1 MVNINTK
8 TLQNYT
14 ITVDSTFKDALEKLN
29 KLSNELTLFVIDHQ
43 NKLVGTITDG
53 DIRRVI
59 ILGSNLDENI
69 SIGLNKNCK
78 KIFENN
84 IDHQLLKKYSQE
96 KIFLIPIVDQKES
109 LKGYLNL
116 NVVKTIL
123 PLDVIYMAGGKG
135 ERLRPLTINT
145 PKPML
150 PLNGKPILDHNITR
164 LIQFGI
170 VNVTISVNYLKE
182 NIKQYFGTE
191 FFKGIKID
199 YIEENIPL
207 GTLGSVCLK
216 NNYQNEDLL
225 VMNSDILSNINFEE
239 LYDFYKRS
247 DSDMVIATI
256 GYNVNVPYAVIET
269 KNHLVTALKEK
280 PSYTYQS
287 NAGIYIFKK
296 KFLKYIPRGEKY
308 DTTDL
313 IEKLINEGRKVVS
326 FQILDYWL
334 DIGRHEDYEKAQQDI
349 RFLKL

>member
-1 MVNINTK
+1 MKNINTE
-8 TLQNYT
+8 TLHNY
-14 ITVDSTFKDALEKLN
+14 IISVDSTFKDALEKLN
-29 KLSNELTLFVIDHQ
+29 KLSNELTLFVIDNQ
-43 NKLVGTITDG
+43 NHLIGTITDG

-59 ILGSNLDENI
+59 ISGVNLEENI
-69 SIGLNKNCK
+69 SNGLNRNCK
-78 KIFENN
+78 KIYVDN
-84 IDHQLLKKYSQE
+84 IDHHLLKKYAQE
-96 KIFLIPIVDQKES
+96 KIFLIPIVDEQQT

-116 NVVKTIL
+116 NEVKTIL
-123 PLDVIYMAGGKG
+123 PLDVIFMAGGKG
-135 ERLRPLTINT
+135 ERLKPLTLKT

-170 VNVTISVNYLKE
+170 DNVTISVNYLKE
-182 NIKQYFGTE
+182 NIKKYFGHQ

-199 YIEENIPL
+199 YVEEDIPL
-207 GTLGSVCLK
+207 GTLGSICLK
-216 NNYQNEDLL
+216 NDFENDDLL
-225 VMNSDILSNINFEE
+225 VMNSDILTNINLEE
-239 LYDFYKRS
+239 VFDFYKRS
-247 DSDMVIATI
+247 QADMTIATI

-269 KNHLVTALKEK
+269 TNHIVTALKEK

-296 KFLKYIPRGEKY
+296 KYLQYIPIGIKY

-313 IEKLINEGRKVVS
+313 IEKLISEGKKVVN
-326 FQILDYWL
+326 FEILDYWL

>member
-1 MVNINTK
+1 MKNINTE
-8 TLQNYT
+8 TLYKYT
-14 ITVDSTFKDALEKLN
+14 LNINCSLKDALEKLN
-29 KLSNELTLFVIDHQ
+29 KLSSELTLFVIDNQ
-43 NKLVGTITDG
+43 NKLIGTITDG

-59 ILGSNLDENI
+59 ISGSNLEENI
-69 SIGLNKNCK
+69 SIGLNRNCK

-84 IDHQLLKKYSQE
+84 IDHHLLKKFAQE
-96 KIFLIPIVDQKES
+96 KIFLIPIIDNELT

-116 NVVKTIL
+116 NIVKTIL
-123 PLDVIYMAGGKG
+123 PLDVIFMAGGKG
-135 ERLRPLTINT
+135 ERLKPLTINT

-150 PLNGKPILDHNITR
+150 PLNGMPILDHNITR

-170 VNVTISVNYLKE
+170 DNVTISVNYLKE
-182 NIKQYFGTE
+182 IIKQYFGTE
-191 FFKGIKID
+191 YFKGIKID
-199 YIEENIPL
+199 YLEEDIPL
-207 GTLGSVCLK
+207 GTLGSVSLK

-269 KNHLVTALKEK
+269 TNHIVTALKEK

-296 KFLKYIPRGEKY
+296 EFLEYIPKGEKY

-313 IEKLINEGRKVVS
+313 IEKLIKEGRKVVS

>member
-1 MVNINTK
+1 MKNINTEN
-8 TLQNYT
+8 LHNYT

-29 KLSNELTLFVIDHQ
+29 KLSNELILFVIDHQ

-53 DIRRVI
+53 DIRRVMI
-59 ILGSNLDENI
+59 SGSNLDENI
-69 SIGLNKNCK
+69 SIGLNNNCK

-84 IDHQLLKKYSQE
+84 IDYQLLKKYAQE
-96 KIFLIPIVDQKES
+96 KILLIPIVDQEKT

-123 PLDVIYMAGGKG
+123 LLDVIFMAGGKG
-135 ERLRPLTINT
+135 ERLRPLTIDT

-150 PLNGKPILDHNITR
+150 PLNGRPILDHNITR

-170 VNVTISVNYLKE
+170 DNVTISVNYLKE
-182 NIKQYFGTE
+182 IIKEYFGNDY
-191 FFKGIKID
+191 FKGIKID
-199 YIEENIPL
+199 YLEENMPL
-207 GTLGSVCLK
+207 GTLGSICLK
-216 NNYQNEDLL
+216 SNYQNDDLL

-239 LYDFYKRS
+239 LFDFYKRS
-247 DSDMVIATI
+247 EADMVIATI

-269 KNHLVTALKEK
+269 TDHIVTALKEK
-280 PSYTYQS
+280 PNYTYQS

-296 KFLKYIPRGEKY
+296 EFLKYIPTGEKY

-313 IEKLINEGRKVVS
+313 IEKLIKEGRKVVS